1 MKKGS
6 KRPYYGTGTKREVT
20 MQYELGRTSASEL
33 AELHGILGSNTIS
46 NWQKKFGNSPAQKPP
61 GMEKEEDV
69 PAGEVREKRRRRQ
82 RRYEQERISEL
93 EQELELARLR
103 VRLYACAIEVASE
116 EMGVDLLKKIGGRLL
131 AERTKQG

>member
-20 MQYELGRTSASEL
+20 MQCELGRTSAREL

-61 GMEKEEDV
+61 GMEKEDE
-69 PAGEVREKRRRRQ
+69 PAGDVREKRLRKQ

-116 EMGVDLLKKIGGRLL
+116 EMGVDLLKKIGGRLS

>member
-1 MKKGS
+1 
-6 KRPYYGTGTKREVT
+6 
-20 MQYELGRTSASEL
+20 MQYESGRSSAAEL

-46 NWQKKFGNSPAQKPP
+46 NWRKKFGSSPMQKPP
-61 GMEKEEDV
+61 DMEKGANT
-69 PAGEVREKRRRRQ
+69 AGEEKEQRRRRQ

-116 EMGVDLLKKIGGRLL
+116 EMGVDLLKKIGERLS